1 MGRDEHR
8 TNRRGRARMAQT
20 PKYAKTDSKDVEF
33 SEEFG
38 DHHDK
43 IAQVRRRAAQE
54 RMKNRES

>member
-8 TNRRGRARMAQT
+8 TSRRGRARLAQT
-20 PKYAKTDSKDVEF
+20 PKYAKTDSKAVEF

-43 IAQVRRRAAQE
+43 IAQVRRRAAE
-54 RMKNRES
+54 KRVKNKKV